1 MMKTECKG
9 LIVAVAAALLAGCY
23 QRVDVATSPC
33 DELGKTSDAKLQAE
47 LEKKCGRGGPA
58 FKPSS
63 GKTW

>member
-1 MMKTECKG
+1 MNIKLNV
-9 LIVAVAAALLAGCY
+9 LIVAVAAALLGGCH
-23 QRVDVATSPC
+23 QRVEVATTPC
-33 DELGKTSDAKLQAE
+33 DELGKTTDPKLQAE